1 MRGWSQLVQRH
12 GGRVFVV
19 PAHAGVFPPRRAW
32 ERYGPALRRLHARMC
47 AEGRFEV
54 RAHRFLIVAE
64 RTGSDGR
71 S

>member
-1 MRGWSQLVQRH
+1 M
-12 GGRVFVV
+12 V